1 MIKIAVEPLSY
12 AAEKIE
18 NFPINPLVSGI
29 PANANKNP
37 AKAVATQG
45 ERFPKPLQ
53 RLRSVTSP
61 AESRTK
67 VTIANAPTVATP

>member
-1 MIKIAVEPLSY
+1 M
-12 AAEKIE
+12 E

-29 PANANKNP
+29 PAKASKNP

-45 ERFPKPLQ
+45 ERLPRPLQ
-53 RLRSVTSP
+53 RFRSVTSP

-67 VTIANAPTVATP
+67 VTTPKAPTVATP